1 MGQTAEVY
9 SLDNFPGP
17 SGYSVVAPFA
27 ADITT
32 SSFGSVHYS
41 ESFSTTVMNKVSAHI
56 RSETGVYFYGIWMMV
71 AEWNHVP
78 LYGGSVVRNKIIT
91 P

>member
-1 MGQTAEVY
+1 MGQTPEVY

-32 SSFGSVHYS
+32 SNTGSVRYS
-41 ESFSTTVMNKVSAHI
+41 ESFSSTVMNKVSAHI
-56 RSETGVYFYGIWMMV
+56 GSETRAYFYGTSMMV
-71 AEWNHVP
+71 AEWNNVP
-78 LYGGSVVRNKIIT
+78 LLDGSRVSLSPT
-91 P
+91 